1 MSNAA
6 YMRSDLTIN
15 DTERQLL
22 LLEAAGCTAA
32 EIATALHE
40 TDKNIQERQK
50 ELSRKLDIVN
60 KSGARIA
67 KALQYGLIDAKEIH
81 FLKR

>member
-1 MSNAA
+1 M
-6 YMRSDLTIN
+6 
-15 DTERQLL
+15 L
-22 LLEAAGCTAA
+22 LLEAAGCTAS
-32 EIATALHE
+32 EIAATLNE

-50 ELSRKLDIVN
+50 DLSRKLDIVN

-67 KALQYGLIDAKEIH
+67 KALQYGLIDARDIK